1 MELPVSLSFTAST
14 LQSPP
19 VTHTHTASVSDYSQ
33 VATPA
38 SVQFNAGLF
47 VSGSTPTG
55 RECFTFP
62 LINDQVVEGL
72 ETVLLGLGATTGLI
86 EVDNT
91 RADSQ
96 AIVNIFDD
104 DGKYCIPTFL
114 HALHVNFPNLV
125 TEALF
130 SLDMAGYSISETG
143 GAQRVF
149 AQIVNGVTLSTNVEV
164 TVRTLPANPLSAMGR
179 FLQKSSECV

>member
-1 MELPVSLSFTAST
+1 M
-14 LQSPP
+14 
-19 VTHTHTASVSDYSQ
+19 
-33 VATPA
+33 
-38 SVQFNAGLF
+38 
-47 VSGSTPTG
+47 
-55 RECFTFP
+55 
-62 LINDQVVEGL
+62 
-72 ETVLLGLGATTGLI
+72 
-86 EVDNT
+86 
-91 RADSQ
+91 
-96 AIVNIFDD
+96 
-104 DGKYCIPTFL
+104 
-114 HALHVNFPNLV
+114 NFPNLV

>member
-1 MELPVSLSFTAST
+1 MELPVSRSIEST

-19 VTHTHTASVSDYSQ
+19 VTHTHTASASDYFQ

-38 SVQFNAGLF
+38 SVQFDAGLF

-72 ETVLLGLGATTGLI
+72 ETVLLGLGATTGVI

-96 AIVNIFDD
+96 AIVFINDD
-104 DGKYCIPTFL
+104 DGKPILVYIVYTFYKWICL
-114 HALHVNFPNLV
+114 P
-125 TEALF
+125 F
-130 SLDMAGYSISETG
+130 SQRLCSLWIWPLILSQKVEGFSESLLRLLTMFFW
-143 GAQRVF
+143 AQ
-149 AQIVNGVTLSTNVEV
+149 TLK
-164 TVRTLPANPLSAMGR
+164 LLSEH
-179 FLQKSSECV
+179 FLQTH